1 MKVLLAMDHFEDYL
15 PLFEGK
21 RVGLMTNPTGVNSA
35 LISTI
40 DILKEKVNLVAL
52 FAPEHGVRGDLQAG
66 VHAESYLD
74 EATNLHVYS
83 LYGATRHPSKEMM
96 DLFDVLVFDI
106 ADVGARFYTY
116 LYSMS
121 YLMESCKEYGKQM
134 IIIDHPNPVGADLV
148 EGNLLQL
155 DYRSFVGYYSIPQ
168 RYGLT
173 IGELALLFNN
183 EFEIHADIH
192 ILPMENYERKM
203 SFRETGLPWVLP
215 SPNIPTPETAL
226 VFLATC
232 LFEGT
237 NLSEG
242 RGTTKPF
249 HFIGSPYLNNRDV
262 VCYMNGLKLTGVLFR
277 ETYFTPTFS
286 KHQNTLC
293 HGLEVVVTNEAS
305 FQPVKT
311 GYLLFDYIRKTH
323 KEFDYIPPFREG
335 GHPFIDLLTGNNLL
349 RENQIPVRELLM
361 NMHMDTEVFSDLKR
375 RYHLYE

>member
-1 MKVLLAMDHFEDYL
+1 MKVRLAMDHFEDYL

-40 DILKEKVNLVAL
+40 DILKENVNLVAL

-74 EATNLHVYS
+74 EATNLYVYS
-83 LYGATRHPSKEMM
+83 LYGASRHPSKEMM

-121 YLMESCKEYGKQM
+121 YLMESCKAYGKQM
-134 IIIDHPNPVGADLV
+134 IIVDHPNPVGADIV
-148 EGNLLQL
+148 EGNLLNL

-173 IGELALLFNN
+173 IGELALLFNA
-183 EFEIHADIH
+183 EYEINADIQV
-192 ILPMENYERKM
+192 LTMENYDRKM
-203 SFRETGLPWVLP
+203 NFRETGLPWILP

-226 VFLATC
+226 VFLCTC
-232 LFEGT
+232 VFEGT

-249 HFIGSPYLNNRDV
+249 HFIGSPYLNNKEV
-262 VCYMNGLKLTGVLFR
+262 VSYMNGLKMAGVLFR
-277 ETYFTPTFS
+277 EVYFTPTFS
-286 KHQNTLC
+286 KHQGELC
-293 HGLEVVVTNEAS
+293 KGVEVVVTNDFS
-305 FQPVKT
+305 FQPVKV
-311 GYLLFDYIRKTH
+311 GYLLLDYIRETH

-335 GHPFIDLLTGNNLL
+335 GHPFIDLLTGNNML
-349 RENQIPVRELLM
+349 RENQLPVRELLM